1 MQEDSFKKIRR
12 TYMKFIVA
20 LQNKMDALKAQA
32 LGCLKKK
39 EGQNTIEY
47 VLMLVVVVGVAG
59 LAGVLIKKFMPDLF
73 EQVKGK
79 ITGSMNEM

>member
-1 MQEDSFKKIRR
+1 
-12 TYMKFIVA
+12 MKFIVA

-32 LGCLKKK
+32 LGCLKTK

>member
-1 MQEDSFKKIRR
+1 
-12 TYMKFIVA
+12 MKFIVA

-32 LGCLKKK
+32 LGRLKKK

>member
-1 MQEDSFKKIRR
+1 
-12 TYMKFIVA
+12 MKYIVA
-20 LQNKMDALKAQA
+20 MQNRMAMLKASA
-32 LGCLKKK
+32 LNCLKKQ

-73 EQVKGK
+73 DNVKAK
-79 ITGSMNEM
+79 ILGGMDKSGDF

>member
-1 MQEDSFKKIRR
+1 
-12 TYMKFIVA
+12 MKYIVA
-20 LQNKMDALKAQA
+20 IQNKVDMLKAQA
-32 LGCLKKK
+32 LNCLKKK

-73 EQVKGK
+73 DNVKAK
-79 ITGSMNEM
+79 ILGGMDKSGDF

>member
-1 MQEDSFKKIRR
+1 M
-12 TYMKFIVA
+12 TFIVA
-20 LQNKMDALKAQA
+20 LQNKMDALKAQV

>member
-1 MQEDSFKKIRR
+1 
-12 TYMKFIVA
+12 MKYIVA
-20 LQNKMDALKAQA
+20 LQNKMNGLQAKAM
-32 LGCLKKK
+32 GCLRRK

-73 EQVKGK
+73 EQVKAK
-79 ITGSMNEM
+79 IFGGMNEM

>member
-1 MQEDSFKKIRR
+1 
-12 TYMKFIVA
+12 MKYIVA
-20 LQNKMDALKAQA
+20 LQNRLDMLKAQA

-59 LAGVLIKKFMPDLF
+59 IAGVAIKKFMPELF
-73 EQVKGK
+73 ENVKSK
-79 ITGSMNEM
+79 ILGGVNSAAE

>member
-1 MQEDSFKKIRR
+1 
-12 TYMKFIVA
+12 MKFIVA
-20 LQNKMDALKAQA
+20 LQNRMEALKAQA

-59 LAGVLIKKFMPDLF
+59 LAGVLIKNYMPELF
-73 EQVKGK
+73 EQIKGK
-79 ITGSMNEM
+79 ITGNMESM

>member
-1 MQEDSFKKIRR
+1 
-12 TYMKFIVA
+12 MKFIVA
-20 LQNKMDALKAQA
+20 LQNKMDSVKAQT
-32 LGCLKKK
+32 LNCLKRK

-59 LAGVLIKKFMPDLF
+59 LAGMLIKKFMPDLF
-73 EQVKGK
+73 EQVKAK